1 MQPLR
6 VYVGYR
12 SADTVAARARLA
24 LSELIRV
31 GGFKR
36 STLIIAT
43 PTGTG
48 WQDPPAVDSVEY
60 LHRGDSAIVTMQY
73 SYLPSWLTLLLD
85 PAKSKVSAAARFRAI
100 HGHWRTLPAERRP
113 DLYLFGLS
121 LGALGA
127 ETSIDLPTLIS
138 DPIQGAVLAGPPF
151 PSSLAPRLMG
161 SRNPGSPQWLPVIQ
175 DSSIV
180 RFTGQTNALDIAGA
194 EWGPM
199 RFVYIQYASDPM
211 VFFSTDLYW
220 REPDWMRGE
229 RGHDVSRSLTWYPVV
244 TFLQLLFD
252 LPMADRIPRGNAHN
266 YSASSYIDAWI
277 AVTQPESWNEAN
289 IQRLKK
295 LFATSFP

>member
-1 MQPLR
+1 
-6 VYVGYR
+6 
-12 SADTVAARARLA
+12 
-24 LSELIRV
+24 
-31 GGFKR
+31 
-36 STLIIAT
+36 
-43 PTGTG
+43 
-48 WQDPPAVDSVEY
+48 
-60 LHRGDSAIVTMQY
+60 
-73 SYLPSWLTLLLD
+73 
-85 PAKSKVSAAARFRAI
+85 
-100 HGHWRTLPAERRP
+100 
-113 DLYLFGLS
+113 
-121 LGALGA
+121 LGA

-277 AVTQPESWNEAN
+277 AVTQPENWNDAN

-295 LFATSFP
+295 LFATSYR